1 MKLAITS
8 TSMELRRQAPI
19 VFRGPDAW
27 CLNQIKKI
35 GYDGVEMHIHD
46 SALLDRGELREEL
59 IKNGLTLTSIGTG
72 TAYGKDHL
80 YLASRDRQVREG
92 AVARLRDHMITA
104 ADYPHAVVILGL
116 IKGKV
121 SDCGDEKVYRENLI
135 DALRECAEYA
145 QKYQVYLGL
154 EVINRY
160 ESDYM
165 NTIDQGLELLD
176 QVGSQF
182 LQLHLDT
189 YHMNIEESD
198 IAAAIH
204 RAAGHIC
211 HVHMA
216 DNDRW
221 YVGHGHYDFLE
232 TVRALRDVGYG
243 HTLAVESLGYPD
255 MLTSAQNSYREM
267 KRILDQLGIGET
279 PGMCS
284 EVLRT
289 E

>member
-19 VFRGPDAW
+19 VFRGPDEW
-27 CLNQIKKI
+27 CLNQIRKI

-46 SALLDRGELREEL
+46 SALLDRGRLREEL
-59 IKNGLTLTSIGTG
+59 QKNGLALTSIGTG
-72 TAYGKDHL
+72 TAYGQDHL
-80 YLASRDRQVREG
+80 FLTSRDREVRAG

-104 ADYPHAVVILGL
+104 AGYPHAVVIVGL

-121 SDCGDEKVYRENLI
+121 SDCGDEKVYQENLV
-135 DALRECAEYA
+135 DALSECAEYA
-145 QKYQVYLGL
+145 QKYGVYLGL

-176 QVGSQF
+176 RVGSRF

-189 YHMNIEESD
+189 YHMNIEETD
-198 IAAAIH
+198 IAAAIR
-204 RAAGHIC
+204 RAAGRIC

-216 DNDRW
+216 DSDRW
-221 YVGHGHYDFLE
+221 YVGHGHYNFLE
-232 TVRALRDVGYG
+232 TVKALQEIGYS
-243 HTLAVESLGYPD
+243 HALSVESLGYPD
-255 MLTSAQNSYREM
+255 MMTSAQKSYQEM
-267 KRILDQLGIGET
+267 RRVLGKLE
-279 PGMCS
+279 MA
-284 EVLRT
+284 V
-289 E
+289 